1 MNVER
6 RLVEALSEFESVEPS
21 PDLFRRVERSVL
33 DDIERRRR
41 VGRWTA
47 GIVVAT
53 TVVVLSMAL
62 VTTRTRAGAVV
73 APVWALDV
81 AETGL
86 LIGLVGVF
94 GPAIRRFG
102 AIFVEEVFG
111 GAPEVG
117 DGFLRLLDVAYYLIF
132 VGYIVITSQVSGFGR
147 QIRMSVALEDM
158 LPRLGG
164 LLLLMGVIHAAT
176 LSVLPVIG
184 LIHASTV
191 RAVARTRSQEPTPP
205 TRAAA
210 MAERIVQILLWGA
223 SVAAVLIV
231 LVLVALVPLGGAS
244 G

>member
-111 GAPEVG
+111 GTPEVG

-231 LVLVALVPLGGAS
+231 LVLVALVSLGGAS